1 MKNLSKKITS
11 ALIALT
17 LMTGAVAYPKNEAK
31 AAVVLNF
38 AIPGVGVA
46 LVGLGVFM
54 FGVTFGIAL
63 DIHPAIIGAACL
75 LDKDMDQNA
84 LDKIKTMLIKEYG
97 MEDNLI
103 SVIQDYLKVN
113 SAAAITN
120 ADGSQSIVLNDSQ
133 LSDVM
138 NKAAD
143 AGIAGEKAESLKK
156 LLSHIPTQEEI
167 NLMRAQMEKAAQ

>member
-31 AAVVLNF
+31 AAVVVNF
-38 AIPGVGVA
+38 AVPGVGIA
-46 LVGLGVFM
+46 LVSLGVFM
-54 FGVTFGIAL
+54 FGATFGIAL
-63 DIHPAIIGAACL
+63 DIHPAILGVACL

-84 LDKIKTMLIKEYG
+84 LDKIKTLLIKEYG
-97 MEDNLI
+97 MQDNLI

-113 SAAAITN
+113 AATAVTN
-120 ADGSQSIVLNDSQ
+120 ADGSQSIVLNESQ

-143 AGIAGEKAESLKK
+143 AGIEGVKAESLKK
-156 LLSHIPTQEEI
+156 LLSHLPTQEEI
-167 NLMRAQMEKAAQ
+167 NQMRAEIEKASK